1 MMMNNITL
9 EEISKRLTAAGI
21 EHLCTFQHLMTNKPI
36 VVWERD
42 LSNGCVFIQN
52 TIPAIDG
59 SPEVQNV
66 IAIGHG
72 TMSKT

>member
-1 MMMNNITL
+1 MNNITL
-9 EEISKRLTAAGI
+9 EEISERLTAAGV
-21 EHLCTFQHLMTNKPI
+21 EHLCTLQHLMTNKPI

-42 LSNGCVFIQN
+42 LNSGYVFLQN

-59 SPEVQNV
+59 SPDVQRV

-72 TMSKT
+72 ENPET